1 MFYKRKR
8 YESQSYS
15 QCGEDLIVKYIFDVL
30 QIPKPTY
37 LDIGAHDPFFLS
49 NTALFYKLGSQG
61 INIEPDATLFPKFLK
76 HRKKDINLNIGIG
89 KEDSVADFYVMS
101 VRTLNTFSKN
111 EAERYQSEEGF
122 SINEIIKTRV
132 STINSILKT
141 YNKGIFPEF
150 LNIDAEGVDEII
162 IKSIDFSKNYPLVI
176 CIETLSF
183 STSGREIKNT
193 ELINF
198 LIDNGYMVYADTYIN
213 TIFTRVDTWRNKSAK

>member
-8 YESQSYS
+8 CESLSYS

-30 QIPKPTY
+30 QIQKPTY

-49 NTALFYKLGSQG
+49 NTALFYKLGSHG
-61 INIEPDATLFPKFLK
+61 INIEPDVTLFPKFLK
-76 HRKKDINLNIGIG
+76 YRKKDINLNIGIG

-101 VRTLNTFSKN
+101 IRTLNTFSKN
-111 EAERYQSEEGF
+111 EAERYESEENF
-122 SINEIIKTRV
+122 SINEIIKTKV
-132 STINSILKT
+132 NTINSILKT
-141 YNKGIFPEF
+141 YTKGVFPDF

-183 STSGREIKNT
+183 STAGKEIKNAK
-193 ELINF
+193 LINF
-198 LIDNGYMVYADTYIN
+198 LVDNGYMVYADTYIN
-213 TIFTRVDTWRNKSAK
+213 TIFVRVDIWRNKSAK